1 MNPPDSARQA
11 SQVPPPART
20 AILDRARQLLRDR
33 LPERVRAEHPAAASV
48 LHLHGDAGDLVA
60 ALNAAAASQAS
71 HLSPVRGEV
80 QVEVH
85 DLHLSVAG
93 VVSLLEAGAVSA
105 TNRPLATG
113 RYCRVTLTLDLAP
126 LATFWFPYQ

>member
-1 MNPPDSARQA
+1 MDHS
-11 SQVPPPART
+11 T
-20 AILDRARQLLRDR
+20 
-33 LPERVRAEHPAAASV
+33 AASI
-48 LHLHGDAGDLVA
+48 LHLHGDAGDLIA
-60 ALNAAAASQAS
+60 ALNAEAAPRAS

-93 VVSLLEAGAVSA
+93 VVSLLEAGAVS
-105 TNRPLATG
+105 TSHRPLATG
-113 RYCRVTLTLDLAP
+113 RYCRVTLMLDLAP